1 MRGQEDVE
9 LIKGAREGAQRA
21 ILEGTKVVG
30 DGRENLPI
38 ETLAPAGAET
48 RGSITGEVGN
58 SPEDVGEG
66 EKFRPQA
73 RSLWYNPREYH

>member
-9 LIKGAREGAQRA
+9 PIKGARGGAQRA
-21 ILEGTKVVG
+21 TLEGTKVVG
-30 DGRENLPI
+30 DGRGILPI
-38 ETLAPAGAET
+38 ETLAPAEAEI

-73 RSLWYNPREYH
+73 RSLWHNPREYH

>member
-9 LIKGAREGAQRA
+9 PIKGARGGAQRA

-30 DGRENLPI
+30 DGRGILPI
-38 ETLAPAGAET
+38 ETLAPAEAEI
-48 RGSITGEVGN
+48 RGSIIGEVGN

-73 RSLWYNPREYH
+73 RSLWHNPREYH